1 MKRCSYDKLKYKAM
15 RATIRILEVFTFG
28 KKIMILRHWFVE
40 YYFKHEKE
48 F

>member
-1 MKRCSYDKLKYKAM
+1 MKRCSYDKLKHKLM
-15 RATIRILEVFTFG
+15 RVGIRIIELFTFG